1 MKKLS
6 KKSAALLVAG
16 LVTCGLLAGC
26 GGGDKKEAPKDGKAA
41 AKTLVFGCQMY
52 ADGGIDP
59 SLQTNTAWNC
69 SRFGVGQTLFK
80 FDDNVKPVPQLA
92 ESATPSDGNKTW
104 TFKLKKGIKF
114 SNGTEMTATKVKEYL
129 DWIREA
135 GKKGSSTPHKFLD
148 AEAVVTADDAAGTI
162 VIKSK
167 KAYPNMAASLA
178 DPCMVILDIKG
189 SKDLKNGAIGTGPYM
204 VKSFKNQVGYE
215 MVANPHYWNG
225 KAPYDEVKIM
235 FMGDASAKAN
245 ALRAG
250 QIDLAENI
258 MNVADLK
265 ALQSDKKFT
274 VQIAAGTRCGFSWMN
289 MKEGRP
295 LANKALRQAVL
306 KAIDYKTICKSNTIG
321 GLYTPGPSVIPSSL
335 GYGFDKLK
343 NPYEY
348 DPEGAKKILDEAGIK
363 DTNGDGIR
371 ELNGQNIQLRYISY
385 ANRLL
390 NDFSDAHTQYLKA
403 VGIGVKSEY
412 GSSDDQWSKLVAGE
426 YDFNNNNWNSMI
438 AGAPTVYMANWHSKA
453 EANYCGFKNDT
464 YDKAY
469 EELVTTMDTKR
480 YAELML
486 TLQQTLIDEAAVL
499 VDGYYNSCIIYNND
513 KVGSAHMYPLDYY
526 WITDEIKP
534 AGAKK

>member
-1 MKKLS
+1 MIKKF

-16 LVTCGLLAGC
+16 LITCGLIAGC
-26 GGGDKKEAPKDGKAA
+26 GGGGGEKKADSGKA
-41 AKTLVFGCQMY
+41 KVLTFGCQMY
-52 ADGGIDP
+52 SDGLIDP
-59 SLQTNTAWNC
+59 SLQVNTAWNV

-80 FDDNVKPVPQLA
+80 FDDNVKAVPQLA

-104 TFKLKKGIKF
+104 VFKLKKGIKF

-135 GKKGSSTPHKFLD
+135 GKNGSTNPTKFLD
-148 AEAVVTADDAAGTI
+148 AGAVVTADDAAGT
-162 VIKSK
+162 VTIKSE
-167 KAYPNMAASLA
+167 KAYPDMPASLA
-178 DPCMVILDIKG
+178 DPSMCILDVKG
-189 SKDLKNGAIGTGPYM
+189 SGDNMKTGAIGTGPYM
-204 VKSFKNQVGYE
+204 VKSFKDHVGYE

-225 KAPYDEVKIM
+225 KPPYDEVKIL

-265 ALQSDKKFT
+265 AMQEDKKFKVDIT
-274 VQIAAGTRCGFSWMN
+274 AGTRCGFSWMN
-289 MKEGRP
+289 MKEGHP

-306 KAIDYKTICKSNTIG
+306 KAIDYKAICKSNTIG
-321 GLYTPGPSVIPSSL
+321 NLYSPGPSVIPSSL

-348 DPEGAKKILDEAGIK
+348 DPEGAKKILDDAGIK
-363 DTNGDGIR
+363 DTDGDGIR

-412 GSSDDQWSKLVAGE
+412 GSSDGQWTKLVAGD
-426 YDFNNNNWNSMI
+426 YDFNNNNWNVMI
-438 AGAPTVYMANWHSKA
+438 AGSPTTYMANWWSTNKDNFCGYKN
-453 EANYCGFKNDT
+453 EA
-464 YDKAY
+464 YDAAY
-469 EELVTTMDTKR
+469 EELRTTMDPKR
-480 YAELML
+480 YGELMA
-486 TLQQTLIDEAAVL
+486 TLQQILIDDAAVL
-499 VDGYYNSCIIYNND
+499 VDGYYNSCFIYNAE
-513 KVGSAHMYPLDYY
+513 KVGKAHIYPLDYY

-534 AGAKK
+534 AGAK

>member
-26 GGGDKKEAPKDGKAA
+26 GGGDKTEAPKDGKAA